1 MVLICF
7 WRTGTPSTQKCPG
20 KGASCR
26 ARPTWAGYHQ
36 GTGPWPLAF
45 LEWPNTSLSGERL
58 CGGKSG
64 GGGVVCALFYLEKE
78 WFLLSMDV
86 LLCVKLFRQD
96 NSSLRRTSPRM
107 QPVGHRLPSR
117 PLPPIPPQLLNA
129 SHHSQP
135 LDNLDTPTHFQPP
148 SGWKLLMSS
157 WYSLLGL
164 VTKTAT
170 DVRWTLLK

>member
-1 MVLICF
+1 MGWLPPGHWALAPCILRMAKYIFKWGEALWGKEWRGWCGLCFVL
-7 WRTGTPSTQKCPG
+7 
-20 KGASCR
+20 
-26 ARPTWAGYHQ
+26 
-36 GTGPWPLAF
+36 L
-45 LEWPNTSLSGERL
+45 GERQ
-58 CGGKSG
+58 
-64 GGGVVCALFYLEKE
+64 

-117 PLPPIPPQLLNA
+117 PLPPIPSQLLNA